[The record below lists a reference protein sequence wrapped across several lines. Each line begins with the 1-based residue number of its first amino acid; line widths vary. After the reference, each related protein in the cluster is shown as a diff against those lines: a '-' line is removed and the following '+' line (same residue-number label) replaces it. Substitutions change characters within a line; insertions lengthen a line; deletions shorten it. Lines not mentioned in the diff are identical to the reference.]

1 MVFGFGLGLSCGG
14 FDQVDPC
21 GRFVGRAFKE
31 MLVEVK
37 GKTAFDNLDNPDNSG
52 HRHSLD
58 IH

>member
-37 GKTAFDNLDNPDNSG
+37 GKTAFDKVIKG
-52 HRHSLD
+52 G
-58 IH
+58 